1 MADDSGVIQSFD
13 HVSPVRVGLGE
24 NVRSR
29 SVAMLN
35 HVLAQ
40 TMSLRD
46 LYKKHHWQTSGEN
59 FYELHLLYD
68 KHYGEQVDVMD
79 ALAER
84 IQSLGGVAL
93 AVAQDVIEDSKVPR
107 APKGRES
114 AAAQLERLLQAHE
127 IVLEETRP
135 LARQA
140 ADQGDD
146 GTNDLLVSQVLRT
159 NEAQSWFLGEHM
171 RKQAAGG

>member
-1 MADDSGVIQSFD
+1 MADDANVIQPFD
-13 HVSPVRVGLGE
+13 QISPARVALGE

-40 TMSLRD
+40 TMSMRD

-59 FYELHLLYD
+59 FYQLHLLFD
-68 KHYGEQVDVMD
+68 KHYGEQVDMMD

-93 AVAQDVIEDSKVPR
+93 AIAQDVAETSKIPR
-107 APKGRES
+107 APRGREN
-114 AAAQLERLLQAHE
+114 AVGQLERLLGAHE
-127 IVLEETRP
+127 IVLQETRP
-135 LARQA
+135 FAREA
-140 ADQGDD
+140 ADNGDD
-146 GTNDLLVSQVLRT
+146 GTNDLLVSQIVRT
-159 NEAQSWFLGEHM
+159 NEAQSWFVHEHL
-171 RKQAAGG
+171 RKQTKA